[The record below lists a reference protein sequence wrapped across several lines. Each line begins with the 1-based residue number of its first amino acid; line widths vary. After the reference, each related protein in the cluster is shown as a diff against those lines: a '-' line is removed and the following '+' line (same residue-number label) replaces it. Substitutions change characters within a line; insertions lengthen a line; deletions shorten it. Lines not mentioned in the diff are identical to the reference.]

1 MVETYCKNLP
11 LSKDL
16 DPQESMYG
24 EELLSMVC
32 NVLVQVPYVTS
43 RKSSLCCTQ
52 KFILELFFNNGCAPL
67 LACILIFHGWHCFSV
82 MFYLTWFIKIP
93 NMHVSF
99 LFLLWLMLILTGIF
113 VV

>member
-16 DPQESMYG
+16 DPQESMHG

-43 RKSSLCCTQ
+43 RKSS
-52 KFILELFFNNGCAPL
+52 CAVH
-67 LACILIFHGWHCFSV
+67 A
-82 MFYLTWFIKIP
+82 KIYTRA
-93 NMHVSF
+93 VF
-99 LFLLWLMLILTGIF
+99 
-113 VV
+113 